1 MDQRYHLLKE
11 WLENIRVL
19 VYRGEIEV
27 VVAGRVRHVQMKNWN
42 YWHRY
47 RLLVQR
53 HRESDHTVWS
63 SGIKLIWYHSRMVR
77 FDSVDEEIWKNHVPG
92 ANVGAVVEVVVR
104 RWFRRIFSITTRVDS
119 RRKCACRR
127 GKGNNEVYAK
137 TPRSILGTVD
147 WLSHS
152 QFGTIVSK
160 WNGRSSRTMGYELHR
175 AQSTTMAERSDAEE
189 IRQRRQD
196 DV

>member
-19 VYRGEIEV
+19 VYRGEMEV
-27 VVAGRVRHVQMKNWN
+27 VVAGRVRHVRMKNWN
-42 YWHRY
+42 YWYRY

-53 HRESDHTVWS
+53 YRESDHTVWS

-104 RWFRRIFSITTRVDS
+104 RWFRRVYT
-119 RRKCACRR
+119 CRFASQMR
-127 GKGNNEVYAK
+127 MPPWQGKQWSLCKNSEVN
-137 TPRSILGTVD
+137 TGHR
-147 WLSHS
+147 WLAIPFAIWHHC
-152 QFGTIVSK
+152 Q
-160 WNGRSSRTMGYELHR
+160 
-175 AQSTTMAERSDAEE
+175 
-189 IRQRRQD
+189 
-196 DV
+196 